1 LQADIRFGYTTVMK
15 PDAAITTLIRRAQG
29 GDAEAAKALFESV
42 YGDLRKMARIRLV
55 QRRRG
60 TLLDTTSLVHESFLR
75 LSNLGQIRVEDR
87 THFLAYA
94 AHVMRSVMVDFAR
107 HRMRKRRGGDLQRVP
122 LSENLALSDQS
133 DPEIVRVHDAL
144 DELKQYGERLV
155 QVVEMRYFAGMTDA
169 QIAEALG
176 VTDRTVRRDWEKARV
191 LLSEALL

>member
-1 LQADIRFGYTTVMK
+1 MK
-15 PDAAITTLIRRAQG
+15 GDTAITTLIRQAQA
-29 GDAEAAKALFESV
+29 GDAEAAKALFESL
-42 YGDLRKMARIRLV
+42 YGELRKMARMRLV

-87 THFLAYA
+87 SHFLAYA

-122 LSENLALSDQS
+122 LSENLALSDHS
-133 DPEIVRVHDAL
+133 NPEIVRVHDAL
-144 DELKQYGERLV
+144 DELKHYGERLV